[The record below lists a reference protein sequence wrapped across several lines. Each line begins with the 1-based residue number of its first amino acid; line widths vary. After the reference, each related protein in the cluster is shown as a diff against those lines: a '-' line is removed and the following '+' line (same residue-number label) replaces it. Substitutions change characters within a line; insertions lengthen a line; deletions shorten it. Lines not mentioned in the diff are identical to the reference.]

1 MPIPLFAVAWWVIGA
16 GVIAVRQALKD
27 SPPAPS
33 STPDPAY
40 RPEPH
45 PRSWSVGQV
54 SPGSVVPEFHRT
66 ESRTLRAASDRAR
79 IRVGDVFTTTWRRSV
94 TLGGELEL
102 GASASTSFLEKLVK
116 AEIRASLG
124 LDRHTTTEEVV
135 TESKSVEV
143 WVDPGGAVEV
153 TVDWHR
159 QEQTGSVT
167 LVDGNASISVPYRA
181 VVGLTCDVHLR
192 DLGDDASA

>member
-16 GVIAVRQALKD
+16 GVIAVHEALKG

-33 STPDPAY
+33 ATPTPAY
-40 RPEPH
+40 QAEPP
-45 PRSWSVGQV
+45 PRTWSIDQV
-54 SPGSVVPEFHRT
+54 SPGSVVPALDHT
-66 ESRTLRAASDRAR
+66 ESRVLRANSDKAR

-102 GASASTSFLEKLVK
+102 SASASASFLQKLVK

-124 LDRHTTTEEVV
+124 LDRHTTTEEMVS
-135 TESKSVEV
+135 ESKSVEV

-167 LVDGNASISVPYRA
+167 LVDGDASMSVPFRA
-181 VVGLTCDVHLR
+181 VVGLTYDVHLR
-192 DLGDDASA
+192 DLVDDASA